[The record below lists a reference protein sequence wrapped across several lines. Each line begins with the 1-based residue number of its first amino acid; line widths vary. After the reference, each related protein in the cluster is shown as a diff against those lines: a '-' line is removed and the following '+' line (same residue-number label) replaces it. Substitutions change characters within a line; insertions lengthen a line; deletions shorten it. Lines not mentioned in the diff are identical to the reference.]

1 MHTLHQSII
10 MFVLPEAGSRVP
22 RIMNFTD
29 FRIEEK
35 KKAAAVITVRQYF
48 KKYLGVIGISMG
60 FSKVSEHTFKKGRV
74 KKSPPFFIVNYWHFA
89 GVGESAA

>member
-35 KKAAAVITVRQYF
+35 KKAAA
-48 KKYLGVIGISMG
+48 
-60 FSKVSEHTFKKGRV
+60 
-74 KKSPPFFIVNYWHFA
+74 N
-89 GVGESAA
+89 